1 MHGESSGSAWRPRRG
16 VPGTP
21 VPVGK
26 CRRAQLPRG
35 HPGSAET
42 DLRLARGESGVSKH
56 ATHTSG
62 SGTGHC
68 GLIKEGTRP
77 VFCNPEHAAG
87 STWGLCPAEETPPRD
102 ASSTGRP
109 GDTQNHNQLQ
119 ASSGRHGVLTGW
131 PKRKEPSGV
140 DSCGGFPGLNPASG
154 SQQEAHAPRAL
165 RVGAA
170 GWRPGSH
177 GIAAPHE
184 DRAPC

>member
-1 MHGESSGSAWRPRRG
+1 MKSQLRNARDGNDNRPFERHAALHGESSSSEWRPRRG

-26 CRRAQLPRG
+26 CRRAQLPRR

-62 SGTGHC
+62 SSTGHC

-87 STWGLCPAEETPPRD
+87 STWGLCPAEETLPEIPLLVEGQGTPRIT
-102 ASSTGRP
+102 TGCRP
-109 GDTQNHNQLQ
+109 AAEG
-119 ASSGRHGVLTGW
+119 TG
-131 PKRKEPSGV
+131 S
-140 DSCGGFPGLNPASG
+140 
-154 SQQEAHAPRAL
+154 
-165 RVGAA
+165 
-170 GWRPGSH
+170 
-177 GIAAPHE
+177 
-184 DRAPC
+184 